1 MDAELLAS
9 ALPSLFDESPE
20 AIILYDRAGQF
31 VAANAAAQLL
41 LGYKLHDV
49 VGQHFTQHVRDE
61 DGGRV
66 SQAMA
71 VAMGG
76 GSDSVEL
83 EVRHSSGIAI
93 PLECDVLPA
102 RVNGEIVGVFVQAR
116 DLIALRSAE
125 ASLSV
130 NQERFRSLFEYH
142 PDPIMELRGD
152 GTISRVNVALESAT
166 GFFGERIVGKSW
178 LELIAPEVRE
188 HADEALRDA
197 MRGEAREVDSTVLDR
212 MGNRI
217 AVQLKLVPLHT
228 TGQIRGA
235 YAVAKD
241 VTAQQRAE
249 AMIAQQSERIRDLY
263 MVAASRTG
271 SREHQI
277 TQTLRFGQHAFGF
290 EYAYVTRYAG
300 EHLVI
305 DYAVGEDA
313 QIRPGMVIPM
323 DQALSRHLQGEKAT
337 LFVGDL
343 DAEIWK
349 RDSAYNTMPWRSYYA
364 VQLVVAGQIYGA
376 LVFAGRAP
384 LIDGI
389 PDADRDIIALMAL
402 FLAATL
408 ERAAHEERIEQLAFN
423 DMLTGLPNRVLFNDR
438 LHQALATAR
447 RYGRGFAVMY
457 LDLDRFKV
465 INDTYGHGSGDEVLH
480 QVAQRLQSALRES
493 DTIAR
498 FGGDEFVVLQPIV
511 DGPGDAADLARKIVA
526 AMLDPIVIDEHQHR
540 VTTSIGIALFPQDAQ
555 TVEELMDAADRALY
569 RAKHGGRNRWSFANE
584 ASARTAWPVARL
596 ANLDPAE

>member
-1 MDAELLAS
+1 MLAS
-9 ALPSLFDESPE
+9 ALPSLFEESPE
-20 AIILYDRAGQF
+20 AIILYDRHGFF
-31 VAANAAAQLL
+31 VAANGAAERM
-41 LGYKLHDV
+41 LGYREDDV
-49 VGQHFTQHVRDE
+49 LGQHFSKHVRESDVA
-61 DGGRV
+61 RV
-66 SQAMA
+66 SQATA
-71 VAMGG
+71 IAFSG
-76 GSDSVEL
+76 GSDSVEI

-93 PLECDVLPA
+93 PLECDILPA
-102 RVNGEIVGVFVQAR
+102 RVDGEVVGIFVQAR

-166 GFFGERIVGKSW
+166 GFFGERIVGKPW
-178 LELIAPEVRE
+178 LELIAPELRE
-188 HADEALRDA
+188 SAEEALREA
-197 MRGEAREVDSTVLDR
+197 MRGEACEVDSAVLDR

-249 AMIAQQSERIRDLY
+249 ATIAQQSERIRDLY
-263 MVAASRTG
+263 MVSASRTG
-271 SREHQI
+271 SRDHQI
-277 TQTLRFGQHAFGF
+277 AQTLRFGQLAFGF

-300 EHLVI
+300 EHLII
-305 DYAVGEDA
+305 DYAVGEDG

-323 DQALSRHLQGEKAT
+323 DEALSRHLRGEKST

-343 DAEIWK
+343 DSDIWK
-349 RDSAYNTMPWRSYYA
+349 RDTAYGTMPWRSYYA
-364 VQLVVAGQIYGA
+364 VQLVVGGEVYGA

-384 LIDGI
+384 RLDGI
-389 PDADRDIIALMAL
+389 PDSDRDIIALMAL

-457 LDLDRFKV
+457 LDLDHFKAV
-465 INDTYGHGSGDEVLH
+465 NDGFGHGAGDEVLR
-480 QVAQRLQSALRES
+480 QVAGRLHSALRES

-526 AMLDPIVIDEHQHR
+526 AMVEPIDIDGKKHAM
-540 VTTSIGIALFPQDAQ
+540 TTSIGIALFPQDAQ
-555 TVEELMDAADRALY
+555 SVEDLMDSADRALY

-584 ASARTAWPVARL
+584 ASARTSWPAARSAVA
-596 ANLDPAE
+596 DTAE